1 MNSIIDIRS
10 DFAEYK
16 KFFLEENSKH
26 NLISRND
33 EKFLYEKHIY
43 DSLSIKLFFD
53 KYGNNFK
60 TLLDIGCGGGFPCI
74 PIAIE
79 YPGINITG
87 LDSINKKIASVEHIK
102 QELNLNNLNLVCD
115 RAENLHDIKF
125 DIVVSRAVADLA
137 KISAYAAPF
146 LDKKS
151 VFIAYKSVKANEEI
165 SNALPTLNKLGLE
178 IFDTIK
184 YTLPTEEMHARN
196 LICIK
201 RR

>member
-16 KFFLEENSKH
+16 KVFLEENSKH

-33 EKFLYEKHIY
+33 EQFLYEKHIY

-53 KYGNNFK
+53 KYGSNFK

-79 YPGINITG
+79 FPDMSITG
-87 LDSINKKIASVEHIK
+87 LDSINKKISSVEHIK
-102 QELNLNNLNLVCD
+102 QELNLNNLNLVCE
-115 RAENLHDIKF
+115 RAENLHDVKF
-125 DIVVSRAVADLA
+125 DIVVSRAVADLT
-137 KISAYAAPF
+137 KISIYAAPF
-146 LDKKS
+146 MDKKS
-151 VFIAYKSVKANEEI
+151 VFIAYKSIKANEEI
-165 SNALPTLNKLGLE
+165 SSALPTLNKLGLK

-184 YTLPTEEMHARN
+184 YTLPTEEMHERN

-201 RR
+201 RY